1 MDGLHMT
8 LVVLLGVVFCAHTSI
23 SLLVLEETVRP
34 GDNITLYCDCKVST
48 GVYIVWFRNCSHEN
62 QPTLLLHL
70 IKSYEWDKRF
80 PRFKCE
86 KNDSSNS
93 YDLVIINTTKS
104 DEGLY
109 YCGTEEQKV
118 EKDEIITSKIIYT
131 YSNITTRLTVNS
143 SGLHG
148 DVKSAPQDCAVCWKL
163 LFSLC
168 PAVSVLSALL
178 SSLLVYLLCQ
188 KTAQKS
194 QDDKKRHDTVRQT
207 EETQGEDVCYT
218 TLEIRSASQRPKK
231 MRTVQSS
238 DFSTYSAINTDQM

>member
-131 YSNITTRLTVNS
+131 YSNITTRLTV
-143 SGLHG
+143 
-148 DVKSAPQDCAVCWKL
+148 
-163 LFSLC
+163 
-168 PAVSVLSALL
+168 
-178 SSLLVYLLCQ
+178 
-188 KTAQKS
+188 TQKS